1 MPLPTFAERDHLIAL
16 YQRVQDAQDDYKQA
30 AEAVAARTGR
40 SPSALRKWVRALA
53 RDEAEK
59 VMGEAQE
66 ILDLFD
72 AESEGSLA
80 DGTLERVDATT
91 GEILQAVDV
100 ARAVQ
105 TAGRMRHDWSGKVGG
120 HG

>member
-16 YQRVQDAQDDYKQA
+16 YQQVQDAQEDYKQA

-72 AESEGSLA
+72 AESEGSL
-80 DGTLERVDATT
+80 ERVDATT

>member
-1 MPLPTFAERDHLIAL
+1 MPLPTSAERDNLIAL
-16 YQRVQDAQDDYKQA
+16 YERVQFAQNDYKQA

-72 AESEGSLA
+72 AESEGSLV
-80 DGTLERVDATT
+80 DGTT

>member
-16 YQRVQDAQDDYKQA
+16 YQRVQDAQEDYKQA

-72 AESEGSLA
+72 AESEGSL
-80 DGTLERVDATT
+80 ERVDATT

>member
-16 YQRVQDAQDDYKQA
+16 YQRVQDAQEDYKQA

-72 AESEGSLA
+72 AESEGSLV
-80 DGTLERVDATT
+80 DGTT

>member
-16 YQRVQDAQDDYKQA
+16 YQRVQDAQEDYKRA

-59 VMGEAQE
+59 AMGEAQE

-72 AESEGSLA
+72 AESEGSLV
-80 DGTLERVDATT
+80 DGTT
-91 GEILQAVDV
+91 GEIIP
-100 ARAVQ
+100 
-105 TAGRMRHDWSGKVGG
+105 TGRMRHDWSGKVGG

>member
-1 MPLPTFAERDHLIAL
+1 MPLPTPAERDHLIVL
-16 YQRVQDAQDDYKQA
+16 YERVKSAQDDYKQA
-30 AEAVAARTGR
+30 AEAVAARTGQE
-40 SPSALRKWVRALA
+40 PSALRKWVRALA

-59 VMGEAQE
+59 ARDEAQAL
-66 ILDLFD
+66 LDLFD
-72 AESEGSLA
+72 AESEGS
-80 DGTLERVDATT
+80 LERVDATT